1 MKKEQ
6 NLQAPRK
13 QALNIPVVMGSFLL
27 MLFNVGG
34 TITWINLYTSGRFVE
49 WWVFILITVCGLA
62 ALIFASKFAK
72 SIRGWL
78 F

>member
-6 NLQAPRK
+6 NFRRPPK

-27 MLFNVGG
+27 MLFNAGG
-34 TITWINLYTSGRFVE
+34 TIAWINLYTTGRYTE
-49 WWVFILITVCGLA
+49 WWVFALITFCGLS
-62 ALIFASKFAK
+62 ALIFASKFAE

>member
-27 MLFNVGG
+27 MLFNAGG
-34 TITWINLYTSGRFVE
+34 TITQINLYTTGRYTE
-49 WWVFILITVCGLA
+49 W
-62 ALIFASKFAK
+62 
-72 SIRGWL
+72 
-78 F
+78 

>member
-72 SIRGWL
+72 SIRVW
-78 F
+78 FF